1 MTQYQ
6 FWNLNKFHLHLDLTL
21 EKLITPESRCEYWL
35 LKKSEKIIKK
45 KKRTY
50 RLTFARSWSI
60 SRTSHWSII
69 DIPER
74 INWVLSGYISSI
86 NPKII
91 KKNIKDYWHF
101 FICFYMQL
109 KVSLEYYVSWEFA
122 NKTLASDNFNE
133 TSLHAP
139 SKMMAIF
146 NKILNCAFYIFCMS
160 NLRFLAKQL
169 TLLLHMRMNSAL

>member
-1 MTQYQ
+1 MKSSLLLRADVNID
-6 FWNLNKFHLHLDLTL
+6 FSRNL
-21 EKLITPESRCEYWL
+21 R
-35 LKKSEKIIKK
+35 KSPPPQ
-45 KKRTY
+45 KRTY
-50 RLTFARSWSI
+50 KHTFARSWSI

-74 INWVLSGYISSI
+74 INWELSGYISSI

-122 NKTLASDNFNE
+122 NKTLASDNSNE

-139 SKMMAIF
+139 SKMMVIF
-146 NKILNCAFYIFCMS
+146 NKFWIVLFIF
-160 NLRFLAKQL
+160 
-169 TLLLHMRMNSAL
+169 SAWVI